1 MNFLV
6 KVNDFN
12 LSDIMNKGFLKKAFK
27 WIVKYLLPLLFGLFE
42 GNTHTV
48 EDGISSLF
56 GF

>member
-27 WIVKYLLPLLFGLFE
+27 WIAKYLLPLLFGLFE